1 MSITPGTRAPS
12 FVLRNQHGQSIDS
25 RELLTRRAVLVVFLP
40 LAFSPV
46 CSQELVQ
53 LDDWHDVA
61 ASAGVEVVVIS
72 VDSAAT
78 LRAWSDAESIS
89 LSLLSDFWP
98 HGAVA
103 QSFGVFL
110 DEKGFARRSSFL
122 IDINGIVRDVI
133 SSQLGE
139 PRQFADYQRAIE
151 RLSSER
157 R

>member
-78 LRAWSDAESIS
+78 LRAWSDTESIS

-103 QSFGVFL
+103 QSF
-110 DEKGFARRSSFL
+110 
-122 IDINGIVRDVI
+122 
-133 SSQLGE
+133 
-139 PRQFADYQRAIE
+139 
-151 RLSSER
+151 
-157 R
+157 